1 MKTTMTISLEKELK
15 QNFTRF
21 SRSLWT
27 NPTNLLSM
35 MMKNTLNSWEIK
47 FSVNPFL
54 DIDIESFWNEENKLL
69 SSNKNIQKNTKKLQR
84 IFSNK

>member
-15 QNFTRF
+15 QKFTRF

-35 MMKNTLNSWEIK
+35 MMKSTLNSWEVK
-47 FSVNPFL
+47 FSVILF
-54 DIDIESFWNEENKLL
+54 
-69 SSNKNIQKNTKKLQR
+69 
-84 IFSNK
+84 